1 MSVTAIPAG
10 HRAPHTLKDFM
21 FSRPCKT
28 CDGEGTEVYFSGEV
42 MRSYR
47 EDIWGEGSMRR
58 MAREIDVPPSR
69 LSRMEC
75 GLLDWTEDIARAYLT
90 ALGIL

>member
-1 MSVTAIPAG
+1 MSVTVIPAG
-10 HRAPHTLKDFM
+10 HRAPHVLTDFM
-21 FSRPCKT
+21 FTRRCKA
-28 CDGEGTEVYFSGEV
+28 CEGKRSEDYFDGPT

-47 EDIWGEGSMRR
+47 EGIWGEGSMRR

-69 LSRMEC
+69 LSRMERNA
-75 GLLDWTEDIARAYLT
+75 LEWNEDIARRYLT